1 MYNKTSFINETDY
14 AEVSG
19 TRWIMRDLPN
29 YAEGHRLCA
38 KLCAH
43 NRIIQRS
50 LAKTEQPG
58 NKQIYKIQ
66 QLSGKLTSN
75 RSEDQ
80 KFENSIKTGH

>member
-29 YAEGHRLCA
+29 YAEGHQLCA
-38 KLCAH
+38 KLAMRAH

-50 LAKTEQPG
+50 LA
-58 NKQIYKIQ
+58 
-66 QLSGKLTSN
+66 
-75 RSEDQ
+75 
-80 KFENSIKTGH
+80 

>member
-29 YAEGHRLCA
+29 YAEGHQLCA

-50 LAKTEQPG
+50 LLLTVPNDLCIEYD
-58 NKQIYKIQ
+58 NKHCLHSLMIFFKSVF
-66 QLSGKLTSN
+66 LN
-75 RSEDQ
+75 
-80 KFENSIKTGH
+80 